1 MLIVFFI
8 TNNFSFT
15 GLTDTVVGLEGTM
28 DVCDD
33 TLLGFHKQMCILMEN
48 MLEILTTVY
57 QELMKNHILYL

>member
-1 MLIVFFI
+1 
-8 TNNFSFT
+8 
-15 GLTDTVVGLEGTM
+15 M